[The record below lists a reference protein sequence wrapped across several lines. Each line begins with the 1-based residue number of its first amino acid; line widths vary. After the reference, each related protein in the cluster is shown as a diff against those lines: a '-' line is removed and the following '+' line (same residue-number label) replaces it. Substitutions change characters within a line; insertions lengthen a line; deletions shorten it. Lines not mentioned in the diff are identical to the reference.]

1 MLAYL
6 FVVVASNI
14 FSPFG
19 PKENR
24 LCAVYIECTR
34 NTKKA
39 PVMLNTIGESAY
51 VLKEKKLLFTM
62 NAFGC

>member
-1 MLAYL
+1 MRDAGISLR
-6 FVVVASNI
+6 VVASNI

-24 LCAVYIECTR
+24 LCAVYIRETQ
-34 NTKKA
+34 KKA

-51 VLKEKKLLFTM
+51 VLKEKKTLHDE
-62 NAFGC
+62 